1 MTQTTTATRTI
12 THWIGGAP
20 YTGDPAGRI
29 PVENPATG
37 QVEAELLA
45 ASRADLDHAVNVAR
59 EAQAKW
65 GRASLAKRT
74 AIMFKM
80 RELVL
85 ANSDELARSIVAEHG
100 KDYSDALGEIQRG
113 RETLDFACGINA
125 ALKGNQSY
133 DISSGVDIVS
143 LRQPIGVVAGIAPF
157 NFPIMVPMWM
167 HPIALAAGNAFIL
180 KPASPTPTA
189 SMLIARLYQEAG
201 LPDGLFNVVAGGRDT
216 VTDILE
222 HPGIN
227 AVSFVG
233 STPVARIIMEKG
245 TAAGKRVQA
254 LGGANNHAIVMPD
267 ADLEFAAQHISAA
280 AFGAAGERCMALP
293 VVVAV
298 GGIGPKLAEMV
309 KANAVK
315 IKVGY
320 GMDEGV
326 QMGPVI
332 SRAARQRITGL
343 IDDAEQR
350 GASVVLD
357 GRGHTVDGYEDG
369 FWLGPT
375 ILDDVPLEAP
385 VYHEEVFGPVLTVV
399 HAENYAEAIKI
410 VNSSPFGNGAAIF
423 TNDGGVARRFELD
436 VEAGMVGINVPIPTP
451 VAYYSFGGWKDS
463 LLGDLHI
470 HGPEGLQ
477 FVTKLKAVTSRWP
490 SERGAYAATMSF
502 QREE

>member
-1 MTQTTTATRTI
+1 MTQTI
-12 THWIGGAP
+12 THWIDGAP
-20 YTGDPAGRI
+20 YEGTPTHRI

-37 QVEAELLA
+37 KVEGELLA
-45 ASRADLDHAVNVAR
+45 ASEADLDHAVTVAR
-59 EAQAKW
+59 EAQKKW
-65 GRASLAKRT
+65 SQISLARRT
-74 AIMFKM
+74 AVMFKM

-85 ANSDELARSIVAEHG
+85 ENQDELARSIVLEHG
-100 KDYSDALGEIQRG
+100 KDYGDALGEIQRG

-125 ALKGNQSY
+125 AMKGEYSY
-133 DISSGVDIVS
+133 DVSTGVDVHSI
-143 LRQPIGVVAGIAPF
+143 RQPVGVVAGICPF

-167 HPIALAAGNAFIL
+167 HPVAIATGNAFIL

-189 SMLIARLYQEAG
+189 SLLIAKLYKEAG
-201 LPDGLFNVVAGGRDT
+201 LPDGIFNVVAGDREV
-216 VTDILE
+216 VTNILE
-222 HPGIN
+222 HPGVDAI
-227 AVSFVG
+227 SFVG
-233 STPVARIIMEKG
+233 STPVARIVKEKG

-298 GGIGPKLAEMV
+298 GGIGPKIAELV
-309 KANAVK
+309 KEHATQ

-326 QMGPVI
+326 QMGPIITSAAKDRII
-332 SRAARQRITGL
+332 SWIT
-343 IDDAEQR
+343 DAEER
-350 GASVVLD
+350 GAEVVLD
-357 GRGHTVDGYEDG
+357 GRDPKVEGYEDG
-369 FWLGPT
+369 FFLNPT
-375 ILDDVPLEAP
+375 ILDDVPLDAP
-385 VYHEEVFGPVLTVV
+385 AYCEEIFGPVLTVV
-399 HAENYAEAIKI
+399 HADTYAEAIAL

-436 VEAGMVGINVPIPTP
+436 VEADMVGINVPIPTP

-463 LLGDLHI
+463 LLGDTHI
-470 HGPEGLQ
+470 HGPEGVK
-477 FVTKLKAVTSRWP
+477 FYTRLKTMTTRWP
-490 SERGAYAATMSF
+490 SESGTYAATMSF